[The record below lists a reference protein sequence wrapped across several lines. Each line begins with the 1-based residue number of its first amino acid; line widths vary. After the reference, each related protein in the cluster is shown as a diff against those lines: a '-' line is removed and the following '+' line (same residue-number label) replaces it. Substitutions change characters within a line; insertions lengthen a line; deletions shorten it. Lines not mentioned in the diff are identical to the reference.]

1 MADRH
6 PAFHHRRRWLAKTLV
21 RSGLLLNPPFG
32 GGIHK
37 WFARMAAH
45 RNGTAI
51 LPLRSTDAK
60 WFTAYIWQAASAM
73 LFLAGRV
80 KFYKPD
86 GTEGGSCPHATM
98 IVAHGADN
106 ARRLLEATNSHHD
119 IRRRAKYVSLVDK
132 RAAVTEA
139 GLSGRS
145 APAESAPHRQDAIC
159 SNTCAVAALLQS
171 GGQLGTCLG
180 LSGIEV
186 QDTAKTQ
193 FHDTGQQLCL
203 DVRIMRH
210 GPGTVPW
217 SCHQA
222 GRRRRG

>member
-1 MADRH
+1 MGDGKTWLTPPWLLRLLGRFDLDPCAPRQRPWPTATRH
-6 PAFHHRRRWLAKTLV
+6 FTIDDDGLLKPW
-21 RSGLLLNPPFG
+21 SGRVLLNPPFG

-132 RAAVTEA
+132 RA
-139 GLSGRS
+139 
-145 APAESAPHRQDAIC
+145 P
-159 SNTCAVAALLQS
+159 
-171 GGQLGTCLG
+171 
-180 LSGIEV
+180 
-186 QDTAKTQ
+186 
-193 FHDTGQQLCL
+193 
-203 DVRIMRH
+203 
-210 GPGTVPW
+210 
-217 SCHQA
+217 
-222 GRRRRG
+222 